1 MVTQGV
7 SVRIGIQN
15 SIACLFLFYQLRF
28 TFNFRQPVWAAV
40 STPSPETQQENN
52 YKRRMSIAN
61 TQSPRERTAWF
72 SPGRRTPR
80 AGPDREGSEGGR
92 GHKVAGVTSRGTY
105 LRGLSGSPG
114 DRQVHLRSR
123 YNLKVHVEALTGI
136 SAFHRPDG
144 LDNTDTLRGHF
155 LENGAHGADGGCE
168 GSFHAQATPG
178 APVSLRRGVSLRSRA
193 LGDLTQQAHDASLE
207 ANNKEHDFSSYC
219 EGGQLPVFN
228 LFVSGTHIF
237 PRASCILSDKQWQ
250 SFVNVYI

>member
-92 GHKVAGVTSRGTY
+92 GHKPGN
-105 LRGLSGSPG
+105 LRGLSGAPG
-114 DRQVHLRSR
+114 DRQVHL
-123 YNLKVHVEALTGI
+123 
-136 SAFHRPDG
+136 
-144 LDNTDTLRGHF
+144 
-155 LENGAHGADGGCE
+155 
-168 GSFHAQATPG
+168 
-178 APVSLRRGVSLRSRA
+178 
-193 LGDLTQQAHDASLE
+193 
-207 ANNKEHDFSSYC
+207 
-219 EGGQLPVFN
+219 
-228 LFVSGTHIF
+228 
-237 PRASCILSDKQWQ
+237 
-250 SFVNVYI
+250 